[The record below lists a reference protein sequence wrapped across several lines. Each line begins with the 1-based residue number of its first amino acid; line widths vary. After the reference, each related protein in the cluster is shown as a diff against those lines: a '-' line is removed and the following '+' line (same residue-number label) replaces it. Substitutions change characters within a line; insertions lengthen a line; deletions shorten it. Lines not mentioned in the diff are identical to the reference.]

1 MNNLKLAVCAVFD
14 KKAEEYQQ
22 PFVVPNKATAVR
34 DFIRA
39 CKDEKSNLHQFA
51 SDYRLEHL
59 ADFYPHSGAFE
70 GVPQKAVL
78 CEAENVVVKNE
89 Q

>member
-1 MNNLKLAVCAVFD
+1 MKLTVCAVYD
-14 KKAEEYQQ
+14 KKAEEYQH
-22 PFVVPNKATAVR
+22 PFVMPNKATAVR

-39 CKDEKSNLHQFA
+39 CKDETSNLHQFPG
-51 SDYRLEHL
+51 DYRLEQI
-59 ADFYPHSGAFE
+59 AEFDMQKGTFE
-70 GVPQKAVL
+70 GVPQKTVL